1 MARDEE
7 LAQIAKHHGANY
19 SLRII
24 REARRAKVPISLAF
38 AIVEQESN
46 FQNVFGHDPTIFVGA
61 GKVTKEKYLAYKK
74 QRGSRGQGG
83 MQGVGP
89 MQLTWYEFQDD
100 ADRLGGCWVA
110 ANNIRVGLTLLG
122 KLIVNH
128 GTRTGVARYNG
139 TGPQANRY
147 ATEVLEKQEKWHRR
161 FT

>member
-1 MARDEE
+1 
-7 LAQIAKHHGANY
+7 
-19 SLRII
+19 
-24 REARRAKVPISLAF
+24 
-38 AIVEQESN
+38 
-46 FQNVFGHDPTIFVGA
+46 
-61 GKVTKEKYLAYKK
+61 
-74 QRGSRGQGG
+74 

-128 GTRTGVARYNG
+128 GTRMGVARYNG